1 MTPQAK
7 AYAARCAAHNRAL
20 QEADAQIRDAHNRH
34 RHAQDECL
42 RDFAREDLEQA
53 RALKA
58 QLRWPSVG
66 GRLPVCVG
74 FTRGTKP
81 RPDAAQPIAP
91 IARVCLSPLTQG
103 EPTPASWRVE
113 PMPA

>member
-1 MTPQAK
+1 MTTQAQ

-20 QEADAQIRDAHNRH
+20 QEADAQILAAHNRH
-34 RHAQDECL
+34 RHAQDELL
-42 RDFAREDLEQA
+42 RGFAREDLEQA
-53 RALKA
+53 RAHKA

-74 FTRGTKP
+74 FTRGTKGKP
-81 RPDAAQPIAP
+81 TAHP
-91 IARVCLSPLTQG
+91 ARVCLSPLTQG
-103 EPTPASWRVE
+103 EPTPASWHVE